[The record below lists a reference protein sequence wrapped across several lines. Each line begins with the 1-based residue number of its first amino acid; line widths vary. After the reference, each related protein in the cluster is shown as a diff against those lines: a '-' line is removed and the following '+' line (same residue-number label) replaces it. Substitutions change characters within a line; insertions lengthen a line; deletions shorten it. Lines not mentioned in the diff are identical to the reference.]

1 MNQSDLTLLDPYA
14 SDEAFP
20 PVNMAWDQPNGL
32 LAVGGDLSPRR
43 LINAYQAG
51 IFPWFN
57 DDEPIYWWSPDP
69 RAVIYPRKLHITRS
83 LRKTARNKG
92 YEISFDT
99 DFAATVRACA
109 APRSYALD
117 TWITDKMFTAYSRL
131 HDLGY
136 AHSVEVRNTEGKLV
150 GGLYGVATNGIF
162 SGESMFSLERDTSKL
177 ALLALAA
184 HLDHW
189 GYHLIDCQIVN
200 DHLLSLGAEGIS
212 RESYIKHIRAS
223 KLPYKHEWKTHFD
236 AVALGHWN

>member
-1 MNQSDLTLLDPYA
+1 MNQDELTLLDPYA

-20 PVNMAWDQPNGL
+20 PVDMAWDKPNGL
-32 LAVGGDLSPRR
+32 LAVGGDLSPQR

-51 IFPWFN
+51 VFPWFN
-57 DDEPIYWWSPDP
+57 DGEPIYWWSPDP

-92 YEISFDT
+92 YQISFDT
-99 DFAATVRACA
+99 DFAGTVRACA

-117 TWITDKMFTAYSRL
+117 TWITDEMFAAYSRL
-131 HDLGY
+131 YDLGY

-150 GGLYGVATNGIF
+150 GGLYGVASKGIF

-177 ALLALAA
+177 ALLALVA
-184 HLDHW
+184 HLDYW
-189 GYHLIDCQIVN
+189 GYSLIDCQIVN

-212 RESYIKHIRAS
+212 RAAYIKHIRAS
-223 KLPYKHEWKTHFD
+223 EAPQAHDWKTHFD
-236 AVALGHWN
+236 AVALGNWN